1 MDIQPILVIKVDII
15 GFKEKY
21 GISATKDIAAN
32 DIIKILWYKDMKN
45 FEVVISWKTKYIKN
59 LNYINLEDDTIETFL
74 EQINF
79 DLTWYVV
86 LKWLKDDWNIEFIIS
101 NNITYHN

>member
-1 MDIQPILVIKVDII
+1 
-15 GFKEKY
+15 
-21 GISATKDIAAN
+21 
-32 DIIKILWYKDMKN
+32 MKN

-59 LNYINLEDDTIETFL
+59 LNYISLEDDTIETFL